1 MDIFERSATTADPQ
15 AACLDVDDGAFD
27 AAWYLETYPDVG
39 AAVSQGGLESALAHY
54 LAHGR
59 EEGREARCRAPDA
72 HSAPIV
78 HLHIPKTAGTALR
91 HALQKS
97 GRRILEAGPDFSYR
111 PETHGDIEVF
121 SGHFGYRSAALVPNG
136 RLITVLRDPVDRFIS
151 YYYHLIQLH
160 DTGTEVSERTI
171 LAKQYGIDEFV
182 YLLDQPFFIEDLF
195 NSIVWRLAY
204 GTSLHERLEFRR
216 QESPTDDELLAV
228 SKQNLSRFEAVGFQS
243 DFCKFG
249 ACLESNLKVPFVFER
264 HNVTENKMRR
274 SDLRIRTLKKIHDWT
289 YLDIELFRWA
299 EVHFYSSARS

>member
-59 EEGREARCRAPDA
+59 EEGREARFRAPDA
-72 HSAPIV
+72 RSAPIV

-136 RLITVLRDPVDRFIS
+136 RLITVKIKKFFPKFIWTKIEMLVHRILGS
-151 YYYHLIQLH
+151 RLPSHLSVRTLV
-160 DTGTEVSERTI
+160 TYRNVVPERT
-171 LAKQYGIDEFV
+171 L
-182 YLLDQPFFIEDLF
+182 
-195 NSIVWRLAY
+195 RL
-204 GTSLHERLEFRR
+204 S
-216 QESPTDDELLAV
+216 
-228 SKQNLSRFEAVGFQS
+228 
-243 DFCKFG
+243 
-249 ACLESNLKVPFVFER
+249 
-264 HNVTENKMRR
+264 
-274 SDLRIRTLKKIHDWT
+274 
-289 YLDIELFRWA
+289 
-299 EVHFYSSARS
+299 